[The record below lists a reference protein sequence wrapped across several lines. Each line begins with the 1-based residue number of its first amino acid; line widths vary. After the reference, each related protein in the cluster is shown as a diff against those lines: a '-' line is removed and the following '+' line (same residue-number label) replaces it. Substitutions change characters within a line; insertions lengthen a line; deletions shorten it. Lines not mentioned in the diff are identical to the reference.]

1 MKVLMVQTF
10 HFRRGGDSTS
20 MLNLSGLLEEKGH
33 EVVHFAMKH
42 PKNLPAAHEEYFTS
56 EIDFPRLLED
66 GSLSSAW
73 KVLTKSIYN
82 GEAGRSIARLA
93 DDTKPDIAHFH
104 NIHGHLTTS
113 IIEPLRKRK
122 IPIVWTCHDY
132 RLVCPNSS
140 FLSHG
145 EVCERCLPA
154 RYWNA
159 PLQRCK
165 KESGAAS
172 FVAMLSSCW
181 DRMTGVPGRI
191 DRFIAPSSFLR
202 GKLIE
207 GRIDRDRITV
217 IPNFT
222 GPGAPGDAPEGDY
235 FIYAGRL
242 LREKGIDLLIRAAGA
257 VQGARLLI
265 VGEGPMEEE
274 LKLEAERY
282 GSGRVEF
289 TGYLGGEDFAR
300 TVAGTRFVVLPSRWY
315 ENLPFS
321 IMEAM
326 AAGKPVVATNIGGIP
341 EMVDDGETGL
351 LFPVGDEEA
360 LRSCLERMNADAGM
374 RREMG
379 QKGRAKA
386 ERLYGREKHY
396 TDIMDVYDAVRK
408 ARSGK

>member
-10 HFRRGGDSTS
+10 HFRRGGDSTY
-20 MLNLSGLLEEKGH
+20 MLNLSGLLEENGH

-42 PKNLPAAHEEYFTS
+42 PKNLPSPYSEYFSS
-56 EIDFPRLLED
+56 EIDFPTLLES
-66 GSLSSAW
+66 GSPASAC

-82 GEAGRSIARLA
+82 GEARKKIARLA
-93 DDTKPDIAHFH
+93 DETKPDIAHFH

-113 IIEPLRKRK
+113 IIEPLVKRG
-122 IPIVWTCHDY
+122 IPIVWTCHDF
-132 RLVCPNSS
+132 RLVCPNTS

-145 EVCERCLPA
+145 EVCERCLPTD
-154 RYWNA
+154 YWHA
-159 PLQRCK
+159 PMQRCK
-165 KESGAAS
+165 KGSLPAS
-172 FVAMLSSCW
+172 AIAMLTSYW
-181 DRMTGVPGRI
+181 DRWTGVPRKV
-191 DRFIAPSSFLR
+191 DRFITPSRFLR

-207 GRIDRDRITV
+207 GRIARDRVTA

-222 GPGAPGDAPEGDY
+222 DLDIQRDAPEGDY
-235 FIYAGRL
+235 FIYTGRL
-242 LREKGIDLLIRAAGA
+242 LHEKGIDLLIRAAGN
-257 VQGARLLI
+257 VEGARCLL
-265 VGEGPMEEE
+265 VGEGPVEEE
-274 LKLEAERY
+274 LKQEAEKY

-289 TGYLGGEDFAR
+289 TGFLSGEEFER
-300 TVAGTRFVVLPSRWY
+300 TVAGARFIVLPSRWY

-326 AAGKPVVATNIGGIP
+326 AAGKPVVATDIGGIP

-360 LRSCLERMNADAGM
+360 LRSCIERMNSDAEL

-379 QKGRAKA
+379 RKGRAKA
-386 ERLYGREKHY
+386 EQLYGREKHY
-396 TDIMDVYDAVRK
+396 WDIMEVYDAVQT

>member
-1 MKVLMVQTF
+1 
-10 HFRRGGDSTS
+10 

-42 PKNLPAAHEEYFTS
+42 PKNLPSAQAEYFSS
-56 EIDFPRLLED
+56 EIDFPGLLES
-66 GSLSSAW
+66 GSPASAW
-73 KVLTKSIYN
+73 KVLSKSIYN
-82 GEAGRSIARLA
+82 GEARRNIARLA

-113 IIEPLRKRK
+113 IIEPLRRRQ

-132 RLVCPNSS
+132 RLVCPNTS

-145 EVCERCLPA
+145 EICERCLPE

-165 KESGAAS
+165 KGSCPAS
-172 FVAMLSSCW
+172 LVAMATSCW
-181 DRMTGVPGRI
+181 DRMTGVPSRI
-191 DRFIAPSSFLR
+191 DRFIAPSRFLR

-207 GRIDRDRITV
+207 GRISRGRIAV

-222 GPGAPGDAPEGDY
+222 GLDVRTDAPEGDY
-235 FIYAGRL
+235 FIYTGRL
-242 LREKGIDLLIRAAGA
+242 LEEKGIDLLIRAAGA
-257 VQGARLLI
+257 VEGARLLI
-265 VGEGPMEEE
+265 VGEGPMEKE
-274 LKLEAERY
+274 LKAEAERY

-289 TGYLGGEDFAR
+289 TGYLGGEDFER
-300 TVAGTRFVVLPSRWY
+300 TVAGARFVVLPSRWY

-326 AAGKPVVATNIGGIP
+326 AAGKPVVATDIGGIP
-341 EMVDDGETGL
+341 EMVDDGGTGL
-351 LFPVGDEEA
+351 LFPIGDEEA
-360 LRSCLERMNADAGM
+360 LRLCLEKVNSDAGL

-379 QKGRAKA
+379 RKGRAKA
-386 ERLYGREKHY
+386 EKLYGREKHY
-396 TDIMDVYDAVRK
+396 EDIMEVYDAVRA

>member
-10 HFRRGGDSTS
+10 HFRRGGDSTC

-33 EVVHFAMKH
+33 EVVPFAMKH
-42 PKNLPAAHEEYFTS
+42 PENLPSPHAEYFSS
-56 EIDFPRLLED
+56 EIDFPGLLES
-66 GSLSSAW
+66 GSPASAW
-73 KVLTKSIYN
+73 KVLSKSIYN
-82 GEAGRSIARLA
+82 SEARKNIARLA

-113 IIEPLRKRK
+113 IIEPLRRRQ

-132 RLVCPNSS
+132 RLVCPNTS

-145 EVCERCLPA
+145 EICERCLPA

-165 KESGAAS
+165 KGSCAAS
-172 FVAMLSSCW
+172 AVAMLTSCW
-181 DRMTGVPGRI
+181 DRMTGVPGRV
-191 DRFIAPSSFLR
+191 DRFIAPSNFLKR
-202 GKLIE
+202 KLIA
-207 GRIDRDRITV
+207 GRIRPSKITV

-222 GPGAPGDAPEGDY
+222 SLDTAIDTHEGDY
-235 FIYAGRL
+235 FIYTGRL
-242 LREKGIDLLIRAAGA
+242 LQEKGIDLLIRAAGA
-257 VQGARLLI
+257 VEGARLLI
-265 VGEGPMEEE
+265 VGEGPMEKE
-274 LKLEAERY
+274 LKVEAERY

-289 TGYLGGEDFAR
+289 TGYLSGEDFER

-326 AAGKPVVATNIGGIP
+326 AAGKPVVATDIGGIP
-341 EMVDDGETGL
+341 EMVDDAETGL

-360 LRSCLERMNADAGM
+360 LRSCLERMNADAGL

-379 QKGRAKA
+379 RKGRAKA
-386 ERLYGREKHY
+386 EKLYGREKHY
-396 TDIMDVYDAVRK
+396 ADIMEVYDAVRTP
-408 ARSGK
+408 RSGK

>member
-82 GEAGRSIARLA
+82 GEAGRNIARLA

-207 GRIDRDRITV
+207 GRIDRDRITAV
-217 IPNFT
+217 SYT
-222 GPGAPGDAPEGDY
+222 H
-235 FIYAGRL
+235 
-242 LREKGIDLLIRAAGA
+242 LRAH
-257 VQGARLLI
+257 
-265 VGEGPMEEE
+265 
-274 LKLEAERY
+274 
-282 GSGRVEF
+282 
-289 TGYLGGEDFAR
+289 
-300 TVAGTRFVVLPSRWY
+300 
-315 ENLPFS
+315 
-321 IMEAM
+321 
-326 AAGKPVVATNIGGIP
+326 
-341 EMVDDGETGL
+341 ET
-351 LFPVGDEEA
+351 
-360 LRSCLERMNADAGM
+360 
-374 RREMG
+374 
-379 QKGRAKA
+379 
-386 ERLYGREKHY
+386 
-396 TDIMDVYDAVRK
+396 
-408 ARSGK
+408 